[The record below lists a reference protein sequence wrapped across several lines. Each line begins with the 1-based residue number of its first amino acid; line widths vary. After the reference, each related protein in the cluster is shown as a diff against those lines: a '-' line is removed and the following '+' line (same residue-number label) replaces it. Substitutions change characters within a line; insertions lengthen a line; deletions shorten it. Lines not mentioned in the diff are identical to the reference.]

1 MSCSIQ
7 QAYEIL
13 IDDSACTLEEYRV
26 YSQLTRYG
34 YRIQRY
40 FYEESDKCNRSDEPI
55 LIKRKIIVDPEN
67 GLRMSDNQPQNQ
79 QNARKSKLT
88 LVKDMPETSDKL
100 FVNLNTKDQKIT
112 VQESVKQTV
121 CNLVDEILYTIES
134 HESHENVN
142 KPATSRVV
150 ENNMT
155 QSDINDE
162 EKNRNSKPEIISDE
176 TLLGNI
182 KILRDTPCKVS
193 KWPGARIQ
201 RNVKQLPKRNDK
213 VSPPEISI
221 IDSGFTSEN
230 PRCTEKRKVFEQ
242 INKLHAKKPKL
253 EVRSNVHNILYLPK
267 IIFFFFI

>member
-1 MSCSIQ
+1 M
-7 QAYEIL
+7 

-55 LIKRKIIVDPEN
+55 PIKRKIIVDPEN

-79 QNARKSKLT
+79 QSAKKSKPT
-88 LVKDMPETSDKL
+88 LAKDVPETSDKS
-100 FVNLNTKDQKIT
+100 FVNLNTKDQQTTI
-112 VQESVKQTV
+112 QESVKQTV
-121 CNLVDEILYTIES
+121 YNLVDQILCTI
-134 HESHENVN
+134 ESHENVN

-155 QSDINDE
+155 QSDVNSE

-230 PRCTEKRKVFEQ
+230 PRCLEKRKIFEQ
-242 INKLHAKKPKL
+242 IDKLPVKKPKH
-253 EVRSNVHNILYLPK
+253 EVILSNMHNILK
-267 IIFFFFI
+267 EICRK

>member
-13 IDDSACTLEEYRV
+13 IDDSTCTLEEYRV

-40 FYEESDKCNRSDEPI
+40 FYEESDKCNRSDELTP
-55 LIKRKIIVDPEN
+55 IKRKIIVDPEN

-79 QNARKSKLT
+79 SARKSKPALT
-88 LVKDMPETSDKL
+88 DMPETSNKP
-100 FVNLNTKDQKIT
+100 FSIQNHEKTA

-121 CNLVDEILYTIES
+121 RNLVDEILCNIES
-134 HESHENVN
+134 QENEN
-142 KPATSRVV
+142 KPATSRET
-150 ENNMT
+150 ENNT
-155 QSDINDE
+155 TENNTNSE

-182 KILRDTPCKVS
+182 KILRDAASCKVS
-193 KWPGARIQ
+193 RWPGARIQ

-213 VSPPEISI
+213 VSSPEISI
-221 IDSGFTSEN
+221 IDPSFTGES
-230 PRCTEKRKVFEQ
+230 PKCAEKRKTSAQPDDV
-242 INKLHAKKPKL
+242 HAKKSKH
-253 EVRSNVHNILYLPK
+253 EVRYSRVYLMHCK
-267 IIFFFFI
+267 LFDKNLFFFSSIR

>member
-1 MSCSIQ
+1 
-7 QAYEIL
+7 L
-13 IDDSACTLEEYRV
+13 IDDSTCTLEEYRV

-40 FYEESDKCNRSDEPI
+40 FYEESDKCNRSDEFTPT
-55 LIKRKIIVDPEN
+55 KRKIIVDPEN
-67 GLRMSDNQPQNQ
+67 GLRMSENQSQNK
-79 QNARKSKLT
+79 QNAIKSKLT
-88 LVKDMPETSDKL
+88 VTKNMPATSDKSS
-100 FVNLNTKDQKIT
+100 VNLNIKDHEKIT

-121 CNLVDEILYTIES
+121 SNLIDQILCKIES
-134 HESHENVN
+134 HENE
-142 KPATSRVV
+142 PATSQVV

-155 QSDINDE
+155 ENAINSE

-230 PRCTEKRKVFEQ
+230 PKYAEKRKIIQ
-242 INKLHAKKPKL
+242 IDEPHAKKSKH
-253 EVRSNVHNILYLPK
+253 EVRYFRICIVQGICQK
-267 IIFFFFI
+267 